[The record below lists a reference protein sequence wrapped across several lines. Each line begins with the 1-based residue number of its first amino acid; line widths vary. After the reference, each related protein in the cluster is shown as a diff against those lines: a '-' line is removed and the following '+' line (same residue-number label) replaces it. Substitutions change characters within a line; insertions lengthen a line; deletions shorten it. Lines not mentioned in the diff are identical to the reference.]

1 MHLCRFIAADGP
13 HLGLII
19 GEEVYDLTLIDPARF
34 GSLGSLLTWSTVG
47 AALPEALTRAVAG
60 YRPLAGGRAGLRL
73 LKPIDEQEV
82 WAAGVTY
89 LRSRAARERESQSSD
104 LYSRVYRAARPEI
117 FFKGLPHHCVG
128 PDEPVRV
135 RADSRWSVPEP
146 ELALLLNPAGEIVG
160 FTVGNDMSAR
170 DIEGENALY
179 LPQAKIYRQGCALGP
194 VIRLAGTGADPSA
207 LGVTLRIARGGAVVF
222 EGTTRTSQMARPFAD
237 LIAYLRRENDLPR
250 GAFFLTGTGIIPPDD
265 FTLRE
270 GDRVTITIEGV
281 GELSNPVVQDHRER

>member
-1 MHLCRFIAADGP
+1 MYLCRFAAADGP
-13 HLGLII
+13 HLGLIV
-19 GEEVYDLTLIDPARF
+19 GEEVYDLSMIDPAHF
-34 GSLGSLLTWSTVG
+34 GSLGSLLAWSTVV
-47 AALPEALTRAVAG
+47 ATLPEALTRAVAD
-60 YRPLAGGRAGLRL
+60 YRPLAGGRARLRL

-104 LYSRVYRAARPEI
+104 LYSRVYTAARPEI

-128 PDEPVRV
+128 PEEPVRA

-146 ELALLLNPAGEIVG
+146 ELALLLNPAGEVVG
-160 FTVGNDMSAR
+160 FTIGNDMSAR

-179 LPQAKIYRQGCALGP
+179 LPQAKIYRQCCALGP
-194 VIRLAGTGADPSA
+194 VVRLAETGADPTA
-207 LGVTLRIARGGAVVF
+207 LGVTLRIERADAIVF

-237 LIAYLRRENDLPR
+237 LITYLRRENDLPR

-265 FTLRE
+265 FTLHD
-270 GDRVTITIEGV
+270 GDRVTIAIEGI
-281 GELSNPVVQDHRER
+281 GELSNPVVQDRSE

>member
-1 MHLCRFIAADGP
+1 MHLCRFLTADGP

-19 GEEVYDLTLIDPARF
+19 GEEAYDLSLIDPARF
-34 GSLGSLLTWSTVG
+34 GSLGSLLAWSTVV
-47 AALPEALTRAVAG
+47 AALPAALTRAVAG
-60 YRPLAGGRAGLRL
+60 CRPLAGGRAGLRL

-104 LYSRVYRAARPEI
+104 LYSRVYSAARPEI

-128 PDEPVRV
+128 PEEPVRA

-179 LPQAKIYRQGCALGP
+179 LPQAKIYRQCCALGP
-194 VIRLAGTGADPSA
+194 TIRLAGTGADPAA
-207 LGVTLRIARGGAVVF
+207 LGVAMRIAREGVVVF
-222 EGTTRTSQMARPFAD
+222 EGATRTSQMARTFSD

-265 FTLRE
+265 FTLRD

-281 GELSNPVVQDHRER
+281 GELSNPVAQG

>member
-1 MHLCRFIAADGP
+1 MYLCRFAAADGP
-13 HLGLII
+13 HLGLIV
-19 GEEVYDLTLIDPARF
+19 GEEAYDLSLVDPARF
-34 GSLGSLLTWSTVG
+34 GSLGSLLAWSTAV
-47 AALPEALTRAVAG
+47 AALPEALTRAIAG
-60 YRPLAGGRAGLRL
+60 CRPLRGGRASLRL

-104 LYSRVYRAARPEI
+104 LYSRVYSAARPEI

-128 PDEPVRV
+128 PAEPVRV

-160 FTVGNDMSAR
+160 FTAGNDMSAR

-179 LPQAKIYRQGCALGP
+179 LPQAKIYRQCCALGP
-194 VIRLAGTGADPSA
+194 TIRLAGTGVDPTA
-207 LGVTLRIARGGAVVF
+207 LGVTLRIAREGAVVF
-222 EGTTRTSQMARPFAD
+222 EGTTRTSQMARSFAD
-237 LIAYLRRENDLPR
+237 LIAYLQRENDLPH

-265 FTLRE
+265 FTLHD
-270 GDRVTITIEGV
+270 GDHITITIEGI
-281 GELSNPVVQDHRER
+281 GELSNPVIQDHRK